1 MKTDVVDYLD
11 LSSGRATQTWYLT
24 TDIPEDKENIK
35 QSSAYCYKDGKF
47 AIVRKKGSKNWAIP
61 GGHLEEGE
69 NPSETVIREAYE
81 EAYIKIENPT
91 MLGYQRIDKA
101 DGTHIYQLRWV
112 APIQAVLE
120 FKGEYEIEEVKFIS
134 SEEFPNLISWWSS
147 SNGGKAEM
155 EAALKNVSSNSPS

>member
-11 LSSGRATQTWYLT
+11 LPSGRATQTWYLSK
-24 TDIPEDKENIK
+24 DVPGDKENIK

-69 NPSETVIREAYE
+69 NPSEAVVREAYE
-81 EAYIKIENPT
+81 EAYVNIEDPS
-91 MLGYQRIDKA
+91 MIGYQKIDKA

-112 APIQAVLE
+112 AEIKNVLE
-120 FKGEYEIEEVKFIS
+120 FKGEYEIEEVKFITP
-134 SEEFPNLISWWSS
+134 EEFSDYISWWNS
-147 SNGGKAEM
+147 SNGGKAEL
-155 EAALKNVSSNSPS
+155 EAALKSISSDLSS